1 MCEGGLFVRA
11 LFQGAPCH
19 LIKDLPDNQSNT
31 ADSSSLAAR
40 VEALESALAA
50 PGAPAASSLTATAPA
65 ASPSAAAAAA
75 TAKALARAEYR
86 ILHLVQG
93 LEAATARAEAAE
105 KRLAELDAAR
115 SGPAASR

>member
-1 MCEGGLFVRA
+1 MFSPACFRRE
-11 LFQGAPCH
+11 
-19 LIKDLPDNQSNT
+19 SSTT
-31 ADSSSLAAR
+31 ADPSLIAR

-50 PGAPAASSLTATAPA
+50 PSAAAPPSGAPA

-115 SGPAASR
+115 SGPAAAR